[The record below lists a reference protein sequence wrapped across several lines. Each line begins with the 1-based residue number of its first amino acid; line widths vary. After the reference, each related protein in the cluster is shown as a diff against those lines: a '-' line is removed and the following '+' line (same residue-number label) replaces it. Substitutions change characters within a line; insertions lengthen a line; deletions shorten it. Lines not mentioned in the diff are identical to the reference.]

1 MSKIT
6 VCLDCPSY
14 QKGGYCPHK
23 RKEVSALDP
32 ACAKAQEINN
42 KFNPEEEN
50 IMTQTTSS
58 NTCIMKHCSKCGKN
72 LPLDA
77 FGKKKGTKDGLQYWC
92 KACTTKAVID
102 ARHAKKA
109 LMNAGAAVAQALE
122 TKPVVVRETLTDQQ
136 MVNIL
141 REHGWE
147 VTCKRTV
154 TQEL

>member
-32 ACAKAQEINN
+32 ACDHALTMND
-42 KFNPEEEN
+42 KFNPEKEN
-50 IMTQTTSS
+50 TMTQIRT
-58 NTCIMKHCSKCGKN
+58 MKHCNKCGQD
-72 LPLDA
+72 LPIEA
-77 FGKKKGTKDGLQYWC
+77 FGKKKSNKDGLQSWC
-92 KACTTKAVID
+92 RTCTNKAVLD
-102 ARHAKKA
+102 ARAKKA
-109 LMNAGAAVAQALE
+109 LKDASASVAQ
-122 TKPVVVRETLTDQQ
+122 TKEVKTVVVRETPTDEQ

-141 REHGWE
+141 RERGWE
-147 VTCKRTV
+147 VTCKRTI